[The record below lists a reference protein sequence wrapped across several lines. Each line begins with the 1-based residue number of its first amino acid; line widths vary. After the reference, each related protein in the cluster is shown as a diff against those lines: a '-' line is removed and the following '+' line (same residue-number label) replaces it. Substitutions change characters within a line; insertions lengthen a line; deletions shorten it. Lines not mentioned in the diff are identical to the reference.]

1 MGQSNSRPS
10 FLKLIEED
18 DPLFLPVVAP
28 IDAVEEPAI
37 DEQQDGRV
45 YKFVR
50 MASKDFRLS
59 DNVSRIAKLDSD
71 LKPMTVRLLHL
82 TEQEKFT
89 NRTRREKRGEGFR
102 YALCKWSRFMKRAR
116 INEGDMVHFSFDETH
131 QVLNV
136 ELVVPHKR
144 STD

>member
-1 MGQSNSRPS
+1 M
-10 FLKLIEED
+10 
-18 DPLFLPVVAP
+18 
-28 IDAVEEPAI
+28 
-37 DEQQDGRV
+37 
-45 YKFVR
+45 
-50 MASKDFRLS
+50 
-59 DNVSRIAKLDSD
+59 AKLDSD
-71 LKPMTVRLLHL
+71 LKPITIRLLHL
-82 TEQEKFT
+82 TQQEEFT

-116 INEGDMVHFSFDETH
+116 VNEGDMVHFSFDETH

>member
-1 MGQSNSRPS
+1 MQLQESESSSNTR
-10 FLKLIEED
+10 
-18 DPLFLPVVAP
+18 
-28 IDAVEEPAI
+28 VEEPAI

-45 YKFVR
+45 YKF
-50 MASKDFRLS
+50 RLP

-82 TEQEKFT
+82 TEQEEFT
-89 NRTRREKRGEGFR
+89 NRTRREKRGEDFR

-116 INEGDMVHFSFDETH
+116 VNEGDMVHFSFDETH